1 MTHSTSFTNISITT
15 DTECLSEQSSIKDN
29 ISPKAKKTN
38 LSLVTFLKP
47 SSFRGQKGLTLVEI
61 IVVLVILSI
70 LIGVLTSG
78 LFSQGDKAKAKI
90 NGLKMSQIQG
100 YLNEYRLQYNSFP
113 SSLEGL
119 SGCTEQTGQNCI
131 PIAKPEDLR
140 DSWGTPL
147 VYNTGNNGAS
157 YTLKSLGADKR
168 EGGSGADADLTFQG
182 P

>member
-1 MTHSTSFTNISITT
+1 LCIIKAADGEAAVSIPENIIQRYCQGFPVKNT
-15 DTECLSEQSSIKDN
+15 CVISSSRTRFFN
-29 ISPKAKKTN
+29 N
-38 LSLVTFLKP
+38 
-47 SSFRGQKGLTLVEI
+47 QKGLTLVEI

>member
-1 MTHSTSFTNISITT
+1 MTLTSS
-15 DTECLSEQSSIKDN
+15 L
-29 ISPKAKKTN
+29 KKTPQIRTN
-38 LSLVTFLKP
+38 QTKESAMYSALKP
-47 SSFRGQKGLTLVEI
+47 DARETLTTKNFSSQKGLTLVEI

-113 SSLEGL
+113 SSLDGL

-140 DSWGTPL
+140 DAWSTPL
-147 VYNTGNNGAS
+147 AYSTGNNGAS

-168 EGGSGADADLTFQG
+168 EGGSGADSDLTFQG

>member
-1 MTHSTSFTNISITT
+1 MKISESISQ
-15 DTECLSEQSSIKDN
+15 DIPPSRLS
-29 ISPKAKKTN
+29 N
-38 LSLVTFLKP
+38 LRLAA
-47 SSFRGQKGLTLVEI
+47 QKGLTLVEI

-100 YLNEYRLQYNSFP
+100 YLNEFRLQYNSFP
-113 SSLEGL
+113 GSLDGL

-140 DSWGTPL
+140 DAWGTPL
-147 VYNTGNNGAS
+147 VYSIGGNGAS
-157 YTLKSLGADKR
+157 YTLKSLGADRR
-168 EGGSGADADLTFQG
+168 EGGSGADSDLTFQG